1 MKKLLFTLIF
11 ALLGAVT
18 VSAQYSITMKLKDG
32 SELYGYIAEQIP
44 GKKFVFNA
52 TKSYMYLDGKDVLSA
67 SPKTVEYKD
76 LPENWQKWATENSAY
91 DGGLVLYDI
100 CLRDRTIGNVRL
112 LEKGTTY
119 RYLSCEVTDYELDW
133 DQIEMVEGGLRP
145 KSLLSG
151 IDRIYKLSDG
161 RQIQGQYVK
170 EIPGETIGLYTES
183 GIIEIFESGKIV
195 KESKVHINPEQSMIE
210 QSELLDVLTLNG
222 GATVEGI
229 ILERNYSK
237 NSEEEYLLIIQ
248 KGNLTQS
255 LRLSDIQKYG
265 KKPNPDYKPE
275 YDIEIA
281 KGELALSGKV
291 VPEIKDVQ
299 RSEEGLSVI
308 SDTVSV
314 KISRADAVKTRIEAR
329 FDNEESARSL
339 KIVAAKMEKK
349 SVKSGKDKY
358 EVLKYS
364 VNYAEMVNM
373 AVQCQSLSVSRNG
386 IYKMM
391 FSLPYEGVYF
401 IYNTL
406 DKTVRLIEV
415 TQ

>member
-1 MKKLLFTLIF
+1 MF

-32 SELYGYIAEQIP
+32 SELYGYIADQIP

-52 TKSYMYLDGKDVLSA
+52 TKSYMYLDGKDVLSV
-67 SPKTVEYKD
+67 SPKTLEYTN
-76 LPENWQKWATENSAY
+76 LPENWQKWATENNA
-91 DGGLVLYDI
+91 GNGALVLHDI
-100 CLRDRTIGNVRL
+100 CLNDRTISNVRL

-133 DQIEMVEGGLRP
+133 DQIEMIEGGLRSE
-145 KSLLSG
+145 SLLSG

-170 EIPGETIGLYTES
+170 EIPGKTIGLYADN
-183 GIIEIFESGKIV
+183 GIIEIFESDKIV
-195 KESKVHINPEQSMIE
+195 KESKLQINPEQSMLE

-237 NSEEEYLLIIQ
+237 NMDEEYLLIMQ
-248 KGNLTQS
+248 KGSLTQS
-255 LRLSDIQKYG
+255 LRLSDIYRYG

-275 YDIEIA
+275 YDIDLA
-281 KGELALSGKV
+281 NGELALSRKI
-291 VPEIKDVQ
+291 VPIIPDVKK
-299 RSEEGLSVI
+299 SEEGLSVVI
-308 SDTVSV
+308 DTVSV
-314 KISRADAVKTRIEAR
+314 TISRTDAVNTCIEAR
-329 FDNEESARSL
+329 FADEASARAL
-339 KIVAAKMEKK
+339 TIVAAKKEKN
-349 SVKSGKDKY
+349 VKTGKDKQ
-358 EVLKYS
+358 EATRYS
-364 VNYAEMVNM
+364 VKYADMVNM
-373 AVQCQSLSVSRNG
+373 AVQCQSLSVSKNG
-386 IYKMM
+386 ICKMM

-406 DKTVRLIEV
+406 DETVRVIEV
-415 TQ
+415 TR